1 MKKTPEKTP
10 TMLRE
15 ADAAKVL
22 GCSRS
27 TLRHQRMNGKG
38 PAYYKYLNGHVRY
51 DVADLK
57 TFLSGKRIT
66 TSEQQK

>member
-1 MKKTPEKTP
+1 MRKKTDTTP

-15 ADAAKVL
+15 SDAAKVL

-27 TLRHQRMNGKG
+27 TLRHQRMAGKG
-38 PAYYKYLNGHVRY
+38 PAFYKYANGHVRY

-57 TFLSGKRIT
+57 TYLTGKRMT
-66 TSEQQK
+66 TSDQKK